1 MAVLPLRRPRP
12 SRAKIGSRLS
22 RLFYTSTLIVTL
34 LATYALFVRRAE
46 VSGSHNLSPLRT
58 RAENTECRLVH
69 LAKDKCAFVL
79 SHCQDDEAGLLSYLS
94 LYYCD
99 LAHAQAFAFALLT
112 AWLGLLFT
120 TIGIAA
126 SDFFSVNLST
136 IANILG
142 LSESLAGV
150 TFLAFGNGSPDVF
163 STFAA
168 MGSNSGSMA
177 VGELIG
183 AAGFITAVVAGSM
196 ALVREFKVTK
206 RTFVRDVCFFIFAVT
221 FSMVFLA
228 DGKLHLWE
236 CCVMVSFYLFY
247 VVMVVTWHW
256 FSTRRKRRR
265 QREVAAR
272 AHYFGPT
279 GEPSDE
285 LEPYRDDDGDD
296 DGDDTAPVGARAS
309 RAASD
314 AMLDISVLER
324 AAPPMAVGDVGAP
337 EDEDDIDR
345 DMQVAAEVTNSMR
358 VNRPRGS
365 RSNTTLGQIRPSFV
379 GALEFRSVL
388 ASLQRAGSTS
398 GNVRLAPMH
407 SRGYSENLDPESVSR
422 LALQE
427 PAGFDWPSL
436 PHDGNSAGRDRARSH
451 GNLPLDWSFPR
462 APAAPA
468 IVMESP
474 ASPRSP
480 PETGLRLGGE
490 APLEPGPSGG
500 TKDGA
505 LAPPPVDMH
514 LRPPTYDTEAHT
526 PESTAVASPASLS
539 LQIPSPQPQS
549 SGYSSPSL
557 SAFPMLSESPMLMTP
572 NVHSPLITAQAS
584 PYVANGG
591 YFGLEIQE
599 RRCKP
604 VRWWP
609 YSVLP
614 PPQVMSNTLFPTLQG
629 WADKSI
635 WDKFVSLISVP
646 SIFLLVITLPVVESD
661 VPGIDDPEDDP
672 AADRSRLGGSGLDV
686 DADSMGRRASV
697 EPETEWERY
706 RRNSRD
712 TRQSGHTT
720 PLISSGL
727 GPPLLVVPGIGSASG
742 VGGTALSPQVA
753 KRDQHSPRLTSGSDM
768 LESNEA
774 SGWSRWLV
782 CVQLFTGP
790 LFTVL
795 IVWANMLEDLEH
807 PGKALVKMLLCSL
820 VLSLVLLAVMLSTT
834 SSDVRPRYHFLLC
847 FLGFIISVAWI
858 STIAGE
864 VVGVLKTLG
873 VVLGISEAILGLTI
887 FAVGNSLGDLVA
899 DITVARLGYPVMA
912 LSACFGG
919 PMLNILLGIGIGGAW
934 MTIKAANES
943 HGKHPDRPLMY
954 KPYHIQ
960 VGGTLIVSAFTVL
973 LTLVFLLVAVPTNK
987 WMMSRKIGFSLIGI
1001 WSISTMINLI
1011 VEMTG
1016 AFTEIAQGA

>member
-1 MAVLPLRRPRP
+1 MTAPPSTRPKP
-12 SRAKIGSRLS
+12 SRAKLAARLS
-22 RLFYTSTLIVTL
+22 RPFYTSTLIITL
-34 LATYALFVRRAE
+34 LATYALFVRRAG
-46 VSGSHNLSPLRT
+46 VPDSGQPSLLRA
-58 RAENTECRLVH
+58 RAEDTECRLVH
-69 LAKDKCAFVL
+69 QAKDQCAFVRA
-79 SHCQDDEAGLLSYLS
+79 HCQDDDAGLLSYLS
-94 LYYCD
+94 FYYCD
-99 LAHAQAFAFALLT
+99 LAHVQPFAFALLT
-112 AWLGLLFT
+112 AWLGLLFA

-206 RTFVRDVCFFIFAVT
+206 RTFVRDVCFFILAVA

-228 DGKLHLWE
+228 DGNLHLWE

-256 FSTRRKRRR
+256 FSTRRKSRR
-265 QREVAAR
+265 QREAAAR
-272 AHYFGPT
+272 AHFSGPT

-309 RAASD
+309 RSTSD
-314 AMLDISVLER
+314 AVLDISVLEQ
-324 AAPPMAVGDVGAP
+324 APPLMGVSDVGAP

-345 DMQVAAEVTNSMR
+345 DMQAAAEVTNSMR

-365 RSNTTLGQIRPSFV
+365 RSNTTLGHIRPSFV

-388 ASLQRAGSTS
+388 ASLQRAGSVS

-407 SRGYSENLDPESVSR
+407 SRGQSESIDR
-422 LALQE
+422 AFTALPE
-427 PAGFDWPSL
+427 PAGFDWSSL
-436 PHDGNSAGRDRARSH
+436 PRDGTSSAGRDRARSH
-451 GNLPLDWSFPR
+451 GNLPLDWSFPGTPV
-462 APAAPA
+462 APV

-474 ASPRSP
+474 RTPLSPAHAAA
-480 PETGLRLGGE
+480 GLGGE
-490 APLEPGPSGG
+490 
-500 TKDGA
+500 T
-505 LAPPPVDMH
+505 PPPSNMH
-514 LRPPTYDTEAHT
+514 LRPPVYDAEAHVS
-526 PESTAVASPASLS
+526 ESTATASPASLS

-557 SAFPMLSESPMLMTP
+557 SPFPMLSESPLPMTP
-572 NVHSPLITAQAS
+572 DTHSPLMTAQAT
-584 PYVANGG
+584 PYAANQS
-591 YFGLEIQE
+591 YFGLEIHE
-599 RRCKP
+599 RRSQP

-614 PPQVMSNTLFPTLQG
+614 PPRVMSNTLFPTLQG

-646 SIFLLVITLPVVESD
+646 SIFLLVTTLPVVETEAPST
-661 VPGIDDPEDDP
+661 DDLEVDP
-672 AADRSRLGGSGLDV
+672 AIDRSRLGGSGLAV
-686 DADSMGRRASV
+686 DAASI
-697 EPETEWERY
+697 EPETEWDRY

-712 TRQSGHTT
+712 VRRSEHTT
-720 PLISSGL
+720 PLL
-727 GPPLLVVPGIGSASG
+727 GPPVLVVPDAGSA
-742 VGGTALSPQVA
+742 GGAGSAGLSPQAA
-753 KRDQHSPRLTSGSDM
+753 KRGQDSPGLTAGSDT
-768 LESNEA
+768 LA
-774 SGWSRWLV
+774 GDDTLGWNRWLV
-782 CVQLFTGP
+782 CVQIFTGP

-795 IVWANMLEDLEH
+795 IVWANMREDLEY
-807 PGKALVKMLLCSL
+807 PGKALVKLLLCSL
-820 VLSLVLLAVMLSTT
+820 LVSLVLLAVMLWTT
-834 SSDVRPRYHFLLC
+834 SPDVRPRYHFLFC

-864 VVGVLKTLG
+864 VVGVLKTFG
-873 VVLGISEAILGLTI
+873 VILGISEAILGLTI

-919 PMLNILLGIGIGGAW
+919 PMLNILLGIGIGGGW
-934 MTIKAANES
+934 MTIKAANERQS
-943 HGKHPDRPLMY
+943 KHPNKPLKY
-954 KPYHIQ
+954 KPYHIE
-960 VGGTLIVSAFTVL
+960 VGDTLVVSAFTVL
-973 LTLVFLLVAVPTNK
+973 LTLIFLLVAVPANK
-987 WMMSRKIGFSLIGI
+987 WIMSKKIGFSLIGI
-1001 WSISTMINLI
+1001 WSISTMINLV

-1016 AFTEIAQGA
+1016 AWTGTAQGA

>member
-1 MAVLPLRRPRP
+1 MAAPPSPRPRP
-12 SRAKIGSRLS
+12 SRAKLGSRLT
-22 RLFYTSTLIVTL
+22 RPFYTSTLIITL
-34 LATYALFVRRAE
+34 LATYALFVRRAGA
-46 VSGSHNLSPLRT
+46 SGSRQPSPLRA
-58 RAENTECRLVH
+58 RAEDTECRLVH
-69 LAKDKCAFVL
+69 LAEDQCAFVRA
-79 SHCQDDEAGLLSYLS
+79 HCQDDDAGLLSYLS

-99 LAHAQAFAFALLT
+99 LAHVQPFALALLT

-196 ALVREFKVTK
+196 ALVREFKVTR
-206 RTFVRDVCFFIFAVT
+206 RTFVRDVCFFIFAVA

-228 DGKLHLWE
+228 DGNLHLWE

-247 VVMVVTWHW
+247 VAMVVTWHW

-265 QREVAAR
+265 QREAAAR
-272 AHYFGPT
+272 THFSGPT

-309 RAASD
+309 RSASD
-314 AMLDISVLER
+314 AMLDISVLEQ
-324 AAPPMAVGDVGAP
+324 APPRIGVGDVGP

-388 ASLQRAGSTS
+388 ASLQKAGSVS
-398 GNVRLAPMH
+398 GNVRLASMH
-407 SRGYSENLDPESVSR
+407 ARGQSESIDRASTAR
-422 LALQE
+422 LTLPE
-427 PAGFDWPSL
+427 PADFDWSSL
-436 PHDGNSAGRDRARSH
+436 PRDGTSSAGRDRARSH
-451 GNLPLDWSFPR
+451 GNLPLDWSFPGTS
-462 APAAPA
+462 AAPA

-474 ASPRSP
+474 STPLSPTHAAR
-480 PETGLRLGGE
+480 GLGGE
-490 APLEPGPSGG
+490 TPVQPGLSGA

-505 LAPPPVDMH
+505 LAPPPSAMH
-514 LRPPTYDTEAHT
+514 LRPPVYDSEARMS
-526 PESTAVASPASLS
+526 ESTAIASPASLS

-557 SAFPMLSESPMLMTP
+557 SPFPMLSESPLPMTP
-572 NVHSPLITAQAS
+572 DTHSPLMTAQAS
-584 PYVANGG
+584 PYAANQS
-591 YFGLEIQE
+591 YFGLEIHE
-599 RRCKP
+599 RRSKP

-646 SIFLLVITLPVVESD
+646 SIFLLVITLPVVETEA
-661 VPGIDDPEDDP
+661 PGIDDLEDDP
-672 AADRSRLGGSGLDV
+672 ATDRSRLEGSGLAI
-686 DADSMGRRASV
+686 DAASI

-712 TRQSGHTT
+712 PRQSEHTS
-720 PLISSGL
+720 PLL
-727 GPPLLVVPGIGSASG
+727 GPPLLVVPDAGSASG
-742 VGGTALSPQVA
+742 AGGAGLSPRAA
-753 KRDQHSPRLTSGSDM
+753 KRGQDSPGLTTGSDT
-768 LESNEA
+768 LA
-774 SGWSRWLV
+774 GDDTLGWNRWLV
-782 CVQLFTGP
+782 CVQIFTGP

-807 PGKALVKMLLCSL
+807 PGEALVKMLLCSL
-820 VLSLVLLAVMLSTT
+820 LLSLVLLAVMLWTT
-834 SSDVRPRYHFLLC
+834 SSDVRPRYHFLFC

-912 LSACFGG
+912 L
-919 PMLNILLGIGIGGAW
+919 
-934 MTIKAANES
+934 
-943 HGKHPDRPLMY
+943 
-954 KPYHIQ
+954 
-960 VGGTLIVSAFTVL
+960 
-973 LTLVFLLVAVPTNK
+973 
-987 WMMSRKIGFSLIGI
+987 
-1001 WSISTMINLI
+1001 
-1011 VEMTG
+1011 
-1016 AFTEIAQGA
+1016 